1 MKLYQQDKAHSAL
14 ARAAKA
20 AGEATISADALGNDY
35 NDPTDRHAA
44 DKANEKAL
52 RALQTAS
59 DEISEARHSSQKIE
73 PSVDQHR
80 VVKQKAAEIVRTAM
94 DGLKA
99 LQHEASTPAAA
110 PVVAKQE
117 AEATA
122 ATEDLDGS
130 ARSEVDA
137 MVSVECP
144 FR

>member
-20 AGEATISADALGNDY
+20 AGEATISADALGKDY

-44 DKANEKAL
+44 DKANQKAL

-59 DEISEARHSSQKIE
+59 NEISEARHSSQKI
-73 PSVDQHR
+73 DTGR

-110 PVVAKQE
+110 PEVAKQE
-117 AEATA
+117 ADT
-122 ATEDLDGS
+122 ATEELEGS
-130 ARSEVDA
+130 AQSQVDA

>member
-1 MKLYQQDKAHSAL
+1 MKPYQQDKAHSAL

-20 AGEATISADALGNDY
+20 AGEATISADALGKDY

-44 DKANEKAL
+44 DKANQKAL

-59 DEISEARHSSQKIE
+59 NEISEARHSSQKI
-73 PSVDQHR
+73 DTGR
-80 VVKQKAAEIVRTAM
+80 VVKQKAAQIVRTAM

-99 LQHEASTPAAA
+99 LQHEASTPATA
-110 PVVAKQE
+110 PEVAKQK
-117 AEATA
+117 ADT
-122 ATEDLDGS
+122 ATEDFEGS